1 MAARDAYQSGTS
13 WAGTRRS
20 FSVIVKQTD
29 LYFDRLKANISG
41 GRSRSVCNTQST
53 STGLFTRSFRVRTNI
68 RSSDQRFTASSQQS
82 KGSSGKGTGCHP
94 STHFLPSA
102 GRSFAA
108 MSVPSPAI
116 TTGSA
121 PPPRPRTDLVI
132 SYASGRSH
140 RPWNMSIQTARSSA
154 LSQTTSPPSFPS
166 VVSKAYCPS
175 STRTFTLFLLLP
187 PELQLHIWTLVFLE
201 RRVVPLYSAP
211 FTHTSRCALLRFLR
225 ASGPGYVEV
234 PTEAPQSLKSAPF
247 ACRASY
253 DIYKRLYHRIMV
265 MRSDRKMVH
274 VKFNPR
280 QDVVFFKMGL
290 SSKIHTALS
299 LEAIVGHQ
307 PEVVKCSTRIAV
319 ETIGDVTDFARVLKG
334 FDMLEELVIVLP
346 AVRKVGDNWNFS
358 DVAGNEDSWDQR
370 AWELG
375 LKIVTTLDTDDL
387 KSKVEK
393 TILDEMK
400 RLKNEKWSGWKFP
413 NVRAVENWEDMLES

>member
-1 MAARDAYQSGTS
+1 M
-13 WAGTRRS
+13 
-20 FSVIVKQTD
+20 
-29 LYFDRLKANISG
+29 
-41 GRSRSVCNTQST
+41 
-53 STGLFTRSFRVRTNI
+53 
-68 RSSDQRFTASSQQS
+68 
-82 KGSSGKGTGCHP
+82 
-94 STHFLPSA
+94 
-102 GRSFAA
+102 
-108 MSVPSPAI
+108 
-116 TTGSA
+116 
-121 PPPRPRTDLVI
+121 
-132 SYASGRSH
+132 
-140 RPWNMSIQTARSSA
+140 
-154 LSQTTSPPSFPS
+154 
-166 VVSKAYCPS
+166 
-175 STRTFTLFLLLP
+175 
-187 PELQLHIWTLVFLE
+187 
-201 RRVVPLYSAP
+201 
-211 FTHTSRCALLRFLR
+211 
-225 ASGPGYVEV
+225 

-247 ACRASY
+247 TCRASY
-253 DIYKRLYHRIMV
+253 DIYKRLYHRIPV

-307 PEVVKCSTRIAV
+307 PEVVKGSRRIAI

-393 TILDEMK
+393 AILDEMK

>member
-1 MAARDAYQSGTS
+1 
-13 WAGTRRS
+13 
-20 FSVIVKQTD
+20 
-29 LYFDRLKANISG
+29 
-41 GRSRSVCNTQST
+41 
-53 STGLFTRSFRVRTNI
+53 
-68 RSSDQRFTASSQQS
+68 
-82 KGSSGKGTGCHP
+82 
-94 STHFLPSA
+94 
-102 GRSFAA
+102 
-108 MSVPSPAI
+108 
-116 TTGSA
+116 
-121 PPPRPRTDLVI
+121 
-132 SYASGRSH
+132 
-140 RPWNMSIQTARSSA
+140 
-154 LSQTTSPPSFPS
+154 
-166 VVSKAYCPS
+166 
-175 STRTFTLFLLLP
+175 
-187 PELQLHIWTLVFLE
+187 
-201 RRVVPLYSAP
+201 
-211 FTHTSRCALLRFLR
+211 
-225 ASGPGYVEV
+225 
-234 PTEAPQSLKSAPF
+234 
-247 ACRASY
+247 
-253 DIYKRLYHRIMV
+253 MV

-299 LEAIVGHQ
+299 LEAIVGNQ

-375 LKIVTTLDTDDL
+375 LKIFTTLDTDDL